1 MDPIKSDPLVTLV
14 CALVVAFYAAKRYN
28 TPDTNRLSTTRSLF
42 LLTGAGYVT
51 ASLALFL
58 ILCEIVLRPGILEF
72 IGVSDVQ
79 KLVAQYTATPPVLA
93 AVILTTLLPNT
104 AVISAGDAWL
114 LKRFQV
120 WGSIPQGV
128 RNLADTLT
136 QNTLPV
142 TDAVLSN
149 LQDYMLSDGDIPN
162 ELTTRIS
169 ADSSGTSRGN
179 LTRVLRLYQEL
190 EKLEGS
196 PDYAKAFRVRQD
208 AWQAI
213 RADFRVFTAQSQA
226 FFVLFDQL
234 TPVEG
239 SAGTNALKQAR
250 DRYNDICRKLH
261 AHLAQFL
268 AQLLLMVEGSDVM
281 IKNRL
286 QSIGFCIVEP
296 PCIPLPIG
304 PFVFMG
310 VVMIVAIL
318 GVVAV
323 VPTPKGALPLAITAI
338 LIGTTKTIGVLAA
351 VLPKLRWSAFRPD
364 SQGNLPYLAWLTSA
378 GLAAIVSFFIE
389 RAVLSVAHQEDI
401 SAAFDFDQYPLTPMA
416 PTTFAISLAIAIIC
430 DVDLRMRRGWT
441 LRLTEGMLCG
451 AATLFALFICTHLL
465 DIRSATAAQTPVW
478 FPYIFSFSLGF
489 VGGLVAPHLYRGYRG
504 EEPQTLTAPGMAVA
518 PAL

>member
-1 MDPIKSDPLVTLV
+1 M
-14 CALVVAFYAAKRYN
+14 
-28 TPDTNRLSTTRSLF
+28 
-42 LLTGAGYVT
+42 
-51 ASLALFL
+51 
-58 ILCEIVLRPGILEF
+58 
-72 IGVSDVQ
+72 
-79 KLVAQYTATPPVLA
+79 
-93 AVILTTLLPNT
+93 
-104 AVISAGDAWL
+104 
-114 LKRFQV
+114 
-120 WGSIPQGV
+120 
-128 RNLADTLT
+128 ADTLT

-389 RAVLSVAHQEDI
+389 RAVLSAAHQDI
-401 SAAFDFDQYPLTPMA
+401 SAAFDFGQYPLTPMA

-430 DVDLRMRRGWT
+430 DVDLRLGRGWNLPPDGRNALRRRDVVYPLHLHASARHT
-441 LRLTEGMLCG
+441 LRDGSPDAGLVP
-451 AATLFALFICTHLL
+451 
-465 DIRSATAAQTPVW
+465 RN
-478 FPYIFSFSLGF
+478 IFSFSLGF